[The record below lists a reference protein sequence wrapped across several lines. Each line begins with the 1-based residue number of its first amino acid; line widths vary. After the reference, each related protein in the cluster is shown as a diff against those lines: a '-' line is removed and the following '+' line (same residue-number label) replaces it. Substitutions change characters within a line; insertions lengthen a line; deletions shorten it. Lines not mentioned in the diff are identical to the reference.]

1 MAVRKEYVDQKTLNL
16 QGGRVALKVVP
27 KKQSM
32 ADLCDEYAAWCI
44 HQRLPHVDANEQL
57 CRRVTEAQRQ
67 WLNDFCKRWDAL

>member
-27 KKQSM
+27 QKQSM

-44 HQRLPHVDANEQL
+44 HQRLPHVDADEQL
-57 CRRVTEAQRQ
+57 CGPRTAEQRA